1 MAKWIRRGECNHCG
15 YCCLFAVNRARL
27 FIKEPNAQDRE
38 FLIIRG
44 INLAVKPMGVG
55 LEYIADSYVP
65 CPKHVDNRCSI
76 YDKRP
81 EACKLFP
88 QFVEQVLGTP
98 CSYWFEDEEGV
109 EKPMGGDASP
119 YAVKH
124 ARFRELL
131 DMKIIATELRN
142 KGEVEQ

>member
-1 MAKWIRRGECNHCG
+1 MVKWVRKGECVHCG
-15 YCCLFAVNRARL
+15 YCCLFAVNRSRL
-27 FIKEPNAQDRE
+27 FIKEPNEQDRE
-38 FLIIRG
+38 FLTVRG
-44 INLAVKPMGVG
+44 FKLAASSLGVG

-124 ARFRELL
+124 AQFRELL
-131 DMKIIATELRN
+131 DMKNIATELAN
-142 KGEVEQ
+142 KREETP

>member
-44 INLAVKPMGVG
+44 FNLAVTPMGVG

-65 CPKHVDNRCSI
+65 CPKHVESRCSI

-131 DMKIIATELRN
+131 DMKNVATELRN
-142 KGEVEQ
+142 KGEETP